1 MASDWV
7 HGRNARRHLSD
18 ETILLHLDG
27 ALDPGED
34 ARAERHL
41 RECWVCRANRERLEQ
56 AIAAFM
62 EERQQHVAEDESGF
76 DPGSFGMRLSA
87 HAARLR
93 SAGVQPA
100 SRWLNS
106 LKRALWPL
114 AATAAAIAAVGGW
127 PPLRD
132 YVFDEPAEAGPVSVA
147 VSSFPAVPAEALAL
161 PPLPKAIVPPP
172 PEMPPGRMVPPVLG
186 PSAADLD
193 AAELEAYFA
202 IHAYG
207 QCRGGSIEILRQP
220 GQAILVTGA
229 PASAEAG
236 ERLAARLSEIPYVR
250 VRIRLPDDGLPDAPG
265 ESGSAIVLAGR
276 PPLLEQRL
284 KEHFKKHSPP
294 DRAGSDMA
302 DFSSRAVRL
311 AGAAIAEV
319 QALRMLN
326 AVFTPRRVD
335 AMRTADRARLIHIV
349 EEHLEEYRQNIAR
362 LGLLC
367 ERLDQFTPPSSGE
380 EEPPPARTGNWALQL
395 ERDTAR
401 LDFLTGGLFAGLDLP
416 GLDADAAWT
425 ELRRL
430 QSRLETWLRT
440 DAAAVTAA
448 WFANRND
455 ITDSGEPK
463 SR

>member
-1 MASDWV
+1 MARDWIN
-7 HGRNARRHLSD
+7 GRNARRHLSD

-27 ALDPGED
+27 ALDPKED

-41 RECWVCRANRERLEQ
+41 RDCWVCRANRERLEQ

-62 EERQQHVAEDESGF
+62 EERQQYTAVDYSGA

-93 SAGVQPA
+93 SAGVQP
-100 SRWLNS
+100 SSHWLNS

-114 AATAAAIAAVGGW
+114 AAAAAAMAAVGGW

-132 YVFDEPAEAGPVSVA
+132 YVFDQPAAVEPVSA
-147 VSSFPAVPAEALAL
+147 PFSSVPAVPVEALAM
-161 PPLPKAIVPPP
+161 PPLRGGIIPPP
-172 PEMPPGRMVPPVLG
+172 PEMPPGRTLPAILG

-202 IHAYG
+202 VHDYG
-207 QCRGGSIEILRQP
+207 QCRGGLVEILRQP
-220 GQAILVTGA
+220 GQGILVTGA
-229 PASAEAG
+229 PAGAQAG
-236 ERLAARLSEIPYVR
+236 ERLAARLGEIPNVR
-250 VRIRLPDDGLPDAPG
+250 VYLRLPEDGMPDAPG
-265 ESGSAIVLAGR
+265 ESEPAITLVGR
-276 PPLLEQRL
+276 PPLLDQRL
-284 KEHFKKHSPP
+284 KEHFKKNSPP

-302 DFSSRAVRL
+302 EFSSRAVRL
-311 AGAAIAEV
+311 AGAAITEV

-349 EEHLEEYRQNIAR
+349 EEHLEEYRQNIVH
-362 LGLLC
+362 LGLLF
-367 ERLDQFTPPSSGE
+367 ERLDQFTPPSSDE
-380 EEPPPARTGNWALQL
+380 EEPLPARTGNWALQL

-401 LDFLTGGLFAGLDLP
+401 LDYLAGGLFAGLDLP
-416 GLDADAAWT
+416 GMDADAAWT
-425 ELRRL
+425 ELRRI
-430 QSRLETWLRT
+430 QSRLESWLRT
-440 DAAAVTAA
+440 DATAVTAA
-448 WFANRND
+448 WFASRND
-455 ITDSGEPK
+455 TTDLGEPR